1 MAQLNNNQTPF
12 TVNELNRIEAEIRR
26 FNNYADG
33 VSERL
38 QKAVSKYQKSYERF
52 LRENPTTNPNVVG
65 SRTPMELLGFRQME
79 AEFMQEYDMS
89 IDRAMTMNK
98 NIGIST
104 DLNRVDFVSTVEQI
118 KRADFGVFEAE
129 ARSLD
134 AMVKARLINSLVL
147 GEDYQRTVS
156 LLADDLLGSDEKS
169 GKLARFA
176 NTYMNTA
183 FVSLG
188 RAVDMEIYEKIGG
201 NEPDAEYIYVGPV
214 DNKTRDFCLEHVG
227 QTRTRAEWEEIGDS
241 EGVDIFAEG
250 GGWSC
255 RHRLL
260 LIR

>member
-1 MAQLNNNQTPF
+1 MAQLNNKPTPF
-12 TVNELNRIEAEIRR
+12 SVKELNRIEAEIRK
-26 FNNYADG
+26 FNKYADG
-33 VSERL
+33 VSDRL
-38 QKAVSKYQKSYERF
+38 QKAVSKYQKSYERL
-52 LRENPTTNPNVVG
+52 LRENPTTNSNVVG
-65 SRTPMELLGFRQME
+65 ARTPMEQLGFKQME
-79 AEFMQEYDMS
+79 AEFMAEYDMS

-156 LLADDLLGSDEKS
+156 LLADDLLGADEKS

-201 NEPDAEYIYVGPV
+201 KEPEAEYIYVGPV
-214 DNKTRDFCLEHVG
+214 DNKTRDFCLAHVG
-227 QTRTRAEWEEIGDS
+227 ETLTRAEWEEIGAS
-241 EGVDIFAEG
+241 EGLDFFVEY
-250 GGWSC
+250 GGWNC
-255 RHRLL
+255 RHRAI